1 MPKRKSRGQNGSG
14 RTPSDDDDDELE
26 FTEADRAAIGE
37 IVTETVNAAVTA
49 QITRKLPGMLTAAM
63 KPITD
68 RLEAIQSGGQQ
79 QGQPGAGGGQQPGQ
93 GAGGGQQQQGQPGA
107 GGAATSPEVAA
118 LQRQLAELQA
128 KDKQRDAE
136 LKDVAKREREGKRD
150 AMLADH
156 LGKAGVDKNRVRGAA
171 AVLRDSM
178 VWVDTANNGQG
189 GWVYRAQRDG
199 YHEDLDVAAGVKEWA
214 ATDEGKA
221 YVAANPQL
229 RGGAGTG
236 ANPGARATVGG
247 GALPSDPKAAKATA
261 KAQAEANLPLLV
273 QGMMGG
279 GTITVAG
286 GGGGG

>member
-68 RLEAIQSGGQQ
+68 RLEAIQSGG
-79 QGQPGAGGGQQPGQ
+79 
-93 GAGGGQQQQGQPGA
+93 QQQGQPGA